1 MHFLNL
7 CPLVTS
13 QGDSD
18 CHLPA
23 QNNTEPVPEE
33 DVVME
38 ERVAFDIEQ
47 NEADQP
53 VTSQGVSAPE
63 FPSKSWSLTLQDQAL
78 LERLPSIARP
88 VLRVKPQRPGD
99 NTDIRRPHSS
109 FIPSEGKCKREV
121 TFEEEVLG
129 EKRNT
134 LNQAG
139 GPESSTEPPSEVEPS
154 IRGIKRPSPGSGSFH
169 FSITTARNRDVERPR
184 SGSFVGVLEQTRW
197 RTEAR
202 SCSSMKEVQQRG
214 SPCPGGAQHKSSV
227 LPWDKRDHQR
237 KTEPASSFPSAT
249 TETAA
254 EQVEEPE
261 GRQKTVREPV
271 GEQETD
277 KDEVK
282 SAFGVKLRSTSQSMR
297 LRSSNYTSKPAA
309 LGEEQRDDPKRH
321 TREISE
327 SASSVSWNSSTCK
340 DNQVSGEKTS

>member
-1 MHFLNL
+1 MHFLNF
-7 CPLVTS
+7 CPLASS
-13 QGDSD
+13 QGDSE

-23 QNNTEPVPEE
+23 RNNTEPVPEE

-38 ERVAFDIEQ
+38 EKVASDTEQ
-47 NEADQP
+47 READQL
-53 VTSQGVSAPE
+53 VTSQCVGAPE
-63 FPSKSWSLTLQDQAL
+63 FPSKPWSLTLQDQAL
-78 LERLPSIARP
+78 LERLPSVPRP
-88 VLRVKPQRPGD
+88 VLRVKPQRPTD

-109 FIPSEGKCKREV
+109 FIPSEGKSKREA
-121 TFEEEVLG
+121 TFQEEVC

-139 GPESSTEPPSEVEPS
+139 GAESSTEPTLKVEPS

-184 SGSFVGVLEQTRW
+184 SGSFVGVLEQAKW

-202 SCSSMKEVQQRG
+202 NCSSMKEVQQRG
-214 SPCPGGAQHKSSV
+214 SPFPGGAQHKGSV

-237 KTEPASSFPSAT
+237 KTEPASSLPSVA

-254 EQVEEPE
+254 EEVEEPE
-261 GRQKTVREPV
+261 GRQK
-271 GEQETD
+271 EQETE

-297 LRSSNYTSKPAA
+297 LRSSNYASKPAA
-309 LGEEQRDDPKRH
+309 SGEEQRDDPKRH
-321 TREISE
+321 AREISE
-327 SASSVSWNSSTCK
+327 SASSVFRNSSTCQ
-340 DNQVSGEKTS
+340 DNQVSGEKST